1 MTYEERGAVPG
12 SNNMDAQPRV
22 ILQPLAAPSILGLYG
37 LAGATFMVAAYMA
50 HWFGSSGT
58 ALLLIPFA
66 AVFGG
71 LAQFLAG
78 MWAYKARDGVA
89 TAVHGMW
96 GAFWMAFG
104 VLTLMISSGRA
115 PAPALPLF
123 PELGYWFIVLAAIT
137 WACTGAA
144 VAENKALVTVLT
156 FLAAGST
163 IAAIALL
170 IGVEQ
175 LVILSGYLFIICALA
190 AWYTASALMLNEAFG
205 REVWSL
211 GKTATA
217 RQMPRVTLGSGEP
230 GVIRGQA

>member
-1 MTYEERGAVPG
+1 MVNEESVEPA
-12 SNNMDAQPRV
+12 AEPRV
-22 ILQPLAAPSILGLYG
+22 ILQPIAAPSILGLYG
-37 LAGATFMVAAYMA
+37 LAGATFMVAAQMA
-50 HWFGSSGT
+50 HWFGSSDKT
-58 ALLLIPFA
+58 LLLVPFA
-66 AVFGG
+66 AIFGG

-104 VLTLMISSGRA
+104 TVALILLRSGT
-115 PAPALPLF
+115 PQPTGPLF
-123 PELGYWFIVLAAIT
+123 PEMGYWFIVLAAIT
-137 WACTGAA
+137 WVCTGAA
-144 VAENKALVTVLT
+144 AAENKSLMTVLA

-163 IAAIALL
+163 LAAIGLL
-170 IGVEQ
+170 VASEW
-175 LVILSGYLFIICALA
+175 LTMLAGYLFIISAIA

-211 GKTATA
+211 GKSVESQ
-217 RQMPRVTLGSGEP
+217 RMPRIAVGVGEP

>member
-1 MTYEERGAVPG
+1 MIYEESQQPT
-12 SNNMDAQPRV
+12 MDTQPRV
-22 ILQPLAAPSILGLYG
+22 FLQPLAAPSILGLYG
-37 LAGATFMVAAYMA
+37 LAGATFMVAAHMA
-50 HWFGSSGT
+50 HWFGTST
-58 ALLLIPFA
+58 TTLLLIPFA
-66 AVFGG
+66 AIFGG

-104 VLTLMISSGRA
+104 VLELMLSTGRMAA
-115 PAPALPLF
+115 PSWPLF
-123 PELGYWFIVLAAIT
+123 PALGYWFIVLAAIT
-137 WACTGAA
+137 WVCTGAA
-144 VAENKALVTVLT
+144 TAENKSLVTTLA

-163 IAAIALL
+163 LSAVALL
-170 IGVEQ
+170 VGSDGLLI
-175 LVILSGYLFIICALA
+175 ISGYLFIICAIA

-211 GKTATA
+211 GKTTQAQQTPA
-217 RQMPRVTLGSGEP
+217 VPMGIHEP